1 MKLVCTSLGRKVPLP
16 SVVAGVMIERSAV
29 IAATWLE
36 LTGSASP
43 LFHGATVAAVVNCAL
58 AVRTALLS

>member
-1 MKLVCTSLGRKVPLP
+1 MSAE
-16 SVVAGVMIERSAV
+16 VAIRSAV

-36 LTGSASP
+36 LTGSAVP

-58 AVRTALLS
+58 AARTALLS